1 MTGSGTKYKNTTRTI
16 AGAIN
21 FVFQTDVVLL
31 CDTSLGVVDLTLLD
45 IPQGN
50 FSTQYK
56 LYVVD
61 KSNNASANNITIKAP
76 TGFTVNNSATAV
88 INVNGGVAVLTISSN
103 KTYNV
108 SYNYTI
114 GGGGGNPLIIKNEGT
129 QITPSAT
136 SIDFVG
142 APVTATA
149 VGNDVTVTITDNG
162 GHPIAIEN
170 EGTQITPDVAKINFT
185 GSIVNATAVGN
196 DVTVDITLGFISV
209 SYSALTTLIS
219 TNALIPSQQYL
230 ITDAI
235 FVNAYPFDITDFKEN
250 VPIVV
255 TAVTTNEIS
264 LSGSGIFLNADYQS
278 IGDYSGVT
286 GFVAPPQRI
295 WNLANTYV
303 IGNVVIW
310 DNAHWVNITGTNASE
325 PTLSSPDW
333 TFLPK
338 TSTNGYIT
346 EIDIVK
352 YNVATNQI
360 TYREDVRNNRVEN
373 NIATYLDGENREAF
387 WVWQWGN
394 DSVTS
399 NTILAQSY
407 FCIKNQTGTIL
418 SNLLDNYSVIYT
430 NAEVQSGIISYN
442 IVLQNSFVEI
452 TNTPSIPA
460 VIPAL
465 LTLAPTPS
473 AIPTVSQNTFKSCA
487 SVNIINQGLFI
498 SNDFQSVSGL
508 SLTNTGSSS
517 IIKNNFF
524 KYGLCPN
531 QVNNAVD
538 GGRIEQNEIDYFN
551 DNFCENTSNITNNG
565 GTISKNKL
573 YHNAFLR
580 ISFNS
585 GQIINNISEQSGRID
600 IIKNDGIVQNNT
612 ISQGGLLRISGADN
626 PNNTGTIGNN
636 EIIGGTITVVTNNSD
651 IQYNNVQ
658 SSSRLIVNS
667 LNNST
672 LSFNTLTADSD
683 LTIQQDNLGVITGN
697 NLSNQSILTLDNVLA
712 TAEVSG
718 NFLSN
723 RSQLI
728 VDNISTINC
737 EGTVSNNI
745 LLNSEVTLKGGVSA
759 TGTFVG
765 NIVQRT
771 SIVRITNQLIGQMER
786 NQLYDNSEVILTAFS
801 TNTSIFYS
809 NYLNSTTVDTDV
821 INFFQYN
828 NLNDCFWKVITNQ
841 NNLFAYNV
849 WTSVS
854 FQPTTIDV
862 NLTNTEIHTAFYS
875 CPTFSIPVQGGVIQ
889 NGIGTTKYELDMN
902 DPAIWDST
910 KNLLTIPICLSTFF
924 GYFELKNCG
933 GKSIQ
938 AVANSSK
945 RFPTRFFNN
954 ETGTIVTFIVNN
966 SVATAGTEELVYNVV
981 GAFPINLRVDFNFGV
996 KDYIDILRLASDI
1009 NIIQEYKHYV

>member
-1 MTGSGTKYKNTTRTI
+1 MTGATKYKNTTRTI

-21 FVFQTDVVLL
+21 VVFQTDVVLL
-31 CDTSLGVVDLTLLD
+31 CDTSLGIVDLTLLE

-61 KSNNASANNITIKAP
+61 KSNNASTNNITIKAP

-149 VGNDVTVTITDNG
+149 VGNDVTVTIVDNG

-255 TAVTTNEIS
+255 TAITTNEIS

-278 IGDYSGVT
+278 VGDYSGVT
-286 GFVAPPQRI
+286 GFVPPPQRI
-295 WNLANTYV
+295 WNLSNTYV

-310 DNAHWVNITGTNASE
+310 DGVHWVNITGANTTE
-325 PTLSSPDW
+325 PALSSTDW

-360 TYREDVRNNRVEN
+360 TYREDVRNNRIEN

-394 DSVTS
+394 DKVTS

-418 SNLLDNYSVIYT
+418 SNLLDNYSVIYI
-430 NAEVQSGIISYN
+430 NAETQSGIISYN

-452 TNTPSIPA
+452 TNTPST
-460 VIPAL
+460 PAL
-465 LTLAPTPS
+465 FTLTPT
-473 AIPTVSQNTFKSCA
+473 AIPLVSQNTFKSCA
-487 SVNIINQGLFI
+487 SVSIVNGGSFL
-498 SNDFQSVSGL
+498 SNDFESVSGL
-508 SLTNTGSSS
+508 ILTNTGASS
-517 IIKNNFF
+517 IIRNNFF

-538 GGRIEQNEIDYFN
+538 GGRIEQNEIDYN
-551 DNFCENTSNITNNG
+551 NNNFCENTSNITNNG
-565 GTISKNKL
+565 GTISKNKF
-573 YHNAFLR
+573 YQNAFLT

-585 GQIINNISEQSGRID
+585 GVIANNLSEESGSID
-600 IIKNDGIVQNNT
+600 IAKNEGNIENNT
-612 ISQGGLLRISGADN
+612 ISQKGLIRISGADN
-626 PNNTGTIGNN
+626 PNNTDTISNN
-636 EIIGGTITVVTNNSD
+636 EIIGGAITLVTNNSK
-651 IQYNNVQ
+651 IQYNIVQ
-658 SSSRLIVNS
+658 SGSRLIVQS
-667 LNNST
+667 LNNNI
-672 LSFNTLTADSD
+672 LSYNNLTALSD
-683 LTIQQDNLGVITGN
+683 LEIKQDNLGVISGN
-697 NLSNQSILTLDNVLA
+697 TLSNQSILTLDNVLA
-712 TAEVSG
+712 TSEVIG
-718 NFLSN
+718 NFLRN
-723 RSQLI
+723 RSTLSI
-728 VDNISTINC
+728 DNTGTTNC
-737 EGTVSNNI
+737 EGEVSNNT
-745 LLNSEVTLKGGVSA
+745 LSNSSVVLKGGVSA

-765 NIVQRT
+765 NIIESGSEIT
-771 SIVRITNQLIGQMER
+771 ITNKLFGKVVR
-786 NQLYDNSEVILTAFS
+786 NEMYDDSKLILTDLALA
-801 TNTSIFYS
+801 TSIFYS
-809 NYLNSTTVDTDV
+809 NYLNKTTVDTNRIKVAFQFNRLNNCQWDV
-821 INFFQYN
+821 PD
-828 NLNDCFWKVITNQ
+828 NLNELFSYNIWTAVNFAPTVSCFGDI
-841 NNLFAYNV
+841 L
-849 WTSVS
+849 
-854 FQPTTIDV
+854 
-862 NLTNTEIHTAFYS
+862 NTEIHTASYT
-875 CPTFSIPVQGGVIQ
+875 CPTFKQTVNGGVIQ
-889 NGIGTTKYELDMN
+889 NGIGTTKWTLDMS
-902 DPAIWDST
+902 DPTVFDVT
-910 KNLLTIPICLSTFF
+910 KNLLTIASCFSSFF
-924 GYFELKNCG
+924 GYYELINCG
-933 GKSIQ
+933 GKVIDSI
-938 AVANSSK
+938 VGTST
-945 RFPTRFFNN
+945 RFPTRFFND
-954 ETGTIVTFIVNN
+954 EIGTIVTFSVN
-966 SVATAGTEELVYNVV
+966 SGVATAGTDELVYNVV
-981 GAFPINLRVDFNFGV
+981 GAYPILLRVDNDFGV
-996 KDYIDILRLASDI
+996 KDYIDILRLPSNK